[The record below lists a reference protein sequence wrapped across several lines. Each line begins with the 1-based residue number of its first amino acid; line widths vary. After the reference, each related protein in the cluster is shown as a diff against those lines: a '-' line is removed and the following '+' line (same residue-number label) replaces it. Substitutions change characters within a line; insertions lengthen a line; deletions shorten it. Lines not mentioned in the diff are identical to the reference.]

1 MKHIKK
7 ILSGMLVLCMLLSL
21 APATVLADEVTTT
34 EETSLTENVSE
45 EPKEDEAALSTYSL
59 GTEDYST
66 ETTAE
71 IASITKTKSV
81 PLNTDSFYKIFHLD
95 AGRKYF
101 SVDQIK
107 DIIDIMAANDYNT
120 LELAVG
126 NDGMRF
132 LLDDMSVTVNGTTYS
147 SDVVKAGIQ
156 EGNKTYCDC
165 GTNELTQAEMDTII
179 EYANSKGIS
188 IIPLINS
195 PGHMDAIL
203 TAANKVTETACSY
216 NGSARTIDVT
226 NATAVNFTLAL
237 VNKYIQ
243 YFAGKGCTVFN
254 MGCDEYAND
263 IYSSGS
269 MGFGNLVSSGQYNY
283 FIDYVNDMAAQVQNA
298 GMTAMAFNDGFYFNG
313 NTSSG
318 NFDTDIAVAFWSS
331 GWSGYTSMSAS
342 NLAAR
347 GHKIINTNGDWY
359 YILGTSNIDD
369 VTSNINKTP
378 YNSVMG
384 SGTMEVAG
392 SMLCFWCDTPGMQYS
407 DSEKANLETQLT
419 SFAAANTDVFDLSG
433 GSESGGDPTVLKE
446 STVNVTAG
454 QEKVVT
460 VSGANYAGTYTTE
473 DPSVATVKVT
483 GTDEVPSE
491 VTYKKESGI
500 KVSTLLAK
508 DSNSWKTTD
517 YYYTPDNGMN
527 YYPLYVKRSSSG
539 FIAKT
544 YTYTYGYSIDNGTNV
559 LEISQQN
566 VNNRNLANTDVEI
579 ALYTKSTT
587 EGTPATTTITFKA
600 VGQEGTT
607 TYVDIGDTRYTIN
620 IVGEDLSNISAL
632 NIEYWITNGRPVDSD
647 NNKSAAITAEDAY
660 SADGVTVTTVVPGYT
675 VKDNRTLQFW
685 RCRLLNKSLNN
696 ASTSGTEEQTETAG
710 DDDTY
715 NGIGFTKVR
724 YWNGSWA
731 VYTENN
737 EWINV
742 MTNHQLVAYYLE
754 ILPVADELTVTAAD
768 WGKKGDGSTSGDY
781 LDPLSSCTVSVQ
793 VVYEDGTTNPAST
806 TAEDLKSSTIAYGY
820 WTSGRGVGT
829 LNLTGLEG
837 YQIWKVEAETG
848 AETYASSSS
857 TWGSYTVDS
866 FTWDN
871 NAMTVYEGDP
881 VDSYVIHNDSN
892 NPSSDGYYQN
902 LMWDENYE
910 AILIK
915 VYVKAKPTDQNLK
928 VVYYDEKFDDELYS
942 YNINVGADVDFK
954 NIDPIPNTFDGNA
967 DRIDVTGCGITNTL
981 GVKQMF
987 QTDLTQVPEAKGKY
1001 NSALYSYTG
1010 SKISE
1015 DGKTL
1020 YLYYNINT
1028 DVLSPM
1034 FVADFGLK
1042 IEFQLSDVV
1051 QNIDTVVEVTP
1062 TERTRYGTLTYDAN
1076 SKTFTYTPTKA
1087 LENIDVLTINILFA
1101 GENAATTTN
1110 CGVMPAS
1117 TVYYEEGFADYTG
1130 DWSGKT
1136 QVDYSSKQ
1144 ATQVAGESTDEYGY
1158 DEKYSNESPG
1168 CSNGT
1173 KATSKIKG
1181 DKATFTF
1188 VGTGVDIYANTTTS
1202 TGKLFVSIKDSSGAT
1217 VKNIQ
1222 VDTKMKDGSTN
1233 ATAGQEVN
1241 GYNVP
1246 VVSLDLGARDT
1257 YTVKISHVVSANE
1270 EVQEVNLDGF
1280 RVYGTIAEDNDYY
1293 KKDFEDNPSYI
1304 EMRDQVLSGLG
1315 ITSTDTTSQINAALD
1330 ENNGAAIVASS
1341 EKYTTQNVEDL
1352 LANGPKNEIYLQPEQ
1367 ALVFKVTTKRKVQI
1381 GLKALNASV
1390 SYTINGEEKTIN
1402 SSTDMF
1408 YEIDSEEEEV
1418 TITIT
1423 NNGSGILAITKLKIC
1438 DDPNASFKALTAED
1452 LREAMMELGIVESEE
1467 PVEPEVAYADSVL
1480 NIILNDSEGK
1490 ELASTTLT
1498 ANGIVGES
1506 HTFSAAEVEQA
1517 VGDLMPDGYE
1527 LKDAVYEDVEIA
1539 YGESDSISF
1548 KVVKEVNEVP
1558 ESPANIFEK
1567 IINVI
1572 KGFFKSIFGRS

>member
-21 APATVLADEVTTT
+21 APATVLADEVTTS

-71 IASITKTKSV
+71 IASITKTKSI

-269 MGFGNLVSSGQYNY
+269 MGFGNLVSSGKYSY

-313 NTSSG
+313 NTTSG
-318 NFDTDIAVAFWSS
+318 TFDTDIVVAFWSS

-342 NLAAR
+342 NLAAK

-359 YILGTSNIDD
+359 YILGTSKIDD
-369 VTSNINKTP
+369 VTSNINKTA

-392 SMLCFWCDTPGMQYS
+392 SMLCFWCDTPAIQYS

-419 SFAAANTDVFDLSG
+419 SFAAANTAVFDLSG
-433 GSESGGDPTVLKE
+433 GTESGGDTTVSKE
-446 STVNVTAG
+446 STVNVTVG
-454 QEKVVT
+454 QEKIVT
-460 VSGANYAGTYTTE
+460 VSGANYAGTYTTD
-473 DPSVATVKVT
+473 DPSVATVEVT
-483 GTDEVPSE
+483 GKDKVPSE

-500 KVSTLLAK
+500 KVSSLLNDNS
-508 DSNSWKTTD
+508 DSWRTTD
-517 YYYTPDNGMN
+517 YYYTPDNGTN
-527 YYPLYVKRSSSG
+527 YYPLYVKRSTQSFG
-539 FIAKT
+539 
-544 YTYTYGYSIDNGTNV
+544 YRTYTYGYSIDNGTNFK
-559 LEISQQN
+559 EITTQTVSIFSLDSTN
-566 VNNRNLANTDVEI
+566 VNID
-579 ALYTKSTT
+579 LYTKSST
-587 EGTPATTTITFKA
+587 EETPATTTITFKA

-620 IVGEDLSNISAL
+620 IVGEDLSNVSAL
-632 NIEYWITNGRPVDSD
+632 NIEYWITNGRPADSD
-647 NNKSAAITAEDAY
+647 NNNSAAITAEDAY
-660 SADGVTVTTVVPGYT
+660 SEDGVTVTTVVPENT
-675 VKDNRTLQFW
+675 VKEKRTLQYW
-685 RCRLLNKSLNN
+685 RCRLLNKSLSN

-715 NGIGFTKVR
+715 NGVGFTKVR

-742 MTNHQLVAYYLE
+742 ETKHQLVAYYLE

-806 TAEDLKSSTIAYGY
+806 EAKDLNGSTIAYGY
-820 WTSGRGVGT
+820 WSSGRGVGT

-848 AETYASSSS
+848 SETYASSSS

-881 VDSYVIHNDSN
+881 VDSYIIHNDSN
-892 NPSSDGYYQN
+892 NPSTDGYYQN

-942 YNINVGADVDFK
+942 YNINVDANVDFSK
-954 NIDPIPNTFDGNA
+954 IEPKPEAFNGNA
-967 DRIDVTGCGITNTL
+967 ERIDVTGCGIINTL

-987 QTDLTQVPEAKGKY
+987 QTDLTQVPEAIGKY
-1001 NSALYSYTG
+1001 NSELYSYTG
-1010 SKISE
+1010 SVISE
-1015 DGKTL
+1015 DRKTL

-1028 DVLSPM
+1028 EVLSPM

-1042 IEFQLSDVV
+1042 IEFPLSDVV
-1051 QNIDTVVEVTP
+1051 QDIDTVVEVTP
-1062 TERTRYGTLTYDAN
+1062 TEKTRYGTLTYDA
-1076 SKTFTYTPTKA
+1076 STRMFTYTPTKA
-1087 LENIDVLTINILFA
+1087 LENIDVLTINILFD

-1110 CGVMPAS
+1110 CGVMPAT

-1144 ATQVAGESTDEYGY
+1144 ATQIAGKSKDEYGY
-1158 DEKYSNESPG
+1158 DKKYSDESPG
-1168 CSNGT
+1168 ASNGT
-1173 KATSKIKG
+1173 QTTSKTKG

-1188 VGTGVDIYANTTTS
+1188 VGTGIDIYANTTTS
-1202 TGKLFVSIKDSSGAT
+1202 TGKLFVSIKNSLGET

-1233 ATAGQEVN
+1233 ATVGQEVN

-1246 VVSLDLGARDT
+1246 VVSLDLGTRDT

-1293 KKDFEDNPSYI
+1293 YDDKEDNPSYI
-1304 EMRDQVLSGLG
+1304 EMRDQVLSGFS

-1330 ENNGAAIVASS
+1330 GNNGAAIVASS
-1341 EKYTTQNVEDL
+1341 AKYSTGNIEDL
-1352 LANGPKNEIYLQPEQ
+1352 LNNGPKNEIYLQPEQ
-1367 ALVFKVTTKRKVQI
+1367 ALVFQVTTDRKVQI

-1390 SYTINGEEKTIN
+1390 SCTINNEEKTIN

-1408 YEIDSEEEEV
+1408 YEISSGD
-1418 TITIT
+1418 ITIT
-1423 NNGSGILAITKLKIC
+1423 NKGNGILAITKLKIC

-1452 LREAMMELGIVESEE
+1452 LREAMIELGIVESEE
-1467 PVEPEVAYADSVL
+1467 PVEPEVTYADAVL

-1498 ANGIVGES
+1498 AKGIAGES

-1548 KVVKEVNEVP
+1548 KAVKEVNEVP

-1572 KGFFKSIFGRS
+1572 KGFFKSIFGRR

>member
-132 LLDDMSVTVNGTTYS
+132 LLDDMSVTVNGTAYN
-147 SDVVKAGIQ
+147 SDDVKAGIQ

-203 TAANKVTETACSY
+203 TAANKVTKTVCSY

-243 YFAGKGCTVFN
+243 YFAEKGCTVFN

-331 GWSGYTSMSAS
+331 GWQGYKSMSAID
-342 NLAAR
+342 LAAK

-359 YILGTSNIDD
+359 YILGTSQIDD
-369 VTSNINKTP
+369 VKSNINKTA

-384 SGTMEVAG
+384 SGTMAVAG
-392 SMLCFWCDTPGMQYS
+392 SMLCFWCDTPSKDYN
-407 DSEKANLETQLT
+407 DSEKGNLETQLT

-433 GSESGGDPTVLKE
+433 GTESGGDTTVSNE
-446 STVNVTAG
+446 STVNVTVG

-473 DPSVATVKVT
+473 DPSVATVEVT
-483 GTDEVPSE
+483 GTEE
-491 VTYKKESGI
+491 
-500 KVSTLLAK
+500 
-508 DSNSWKTTD
+508 
-517 YYYTPDNGMN
+517 
-527 YYPLYVKRSSSG
+527 
-539 FIAKT
+539 
-544 YTYTYGYSIDNGTNV
+544 
-559 LEISQQN
+559 
-566 VNNRNLANTDVEI
+566 
-579 ALYTKSTT
+579 YTKSTT
-587 EGTPATTTITFKA
+587 TGTPATTTITFKA

-620 IVGEDLSNISAL
+620 IVGEDLSNVSAL
-632 NIEYWITNGRPVDSD
+632 NIEYWITNGRPADSD
-647 NNKSAAITAEDAY
+647 NNNSAAITAEDAY
-660 SADGVTVTTVVPGYT
+660 SEDGVTVTTVVPENT
-675 VKDNRTLQFW
+675 VKEKRTLQYW
-685 RCRLLNKSLNN
+685 RCRLLNKSLSN
-696 ASTSGTEEQTETAG
+696 ASTSGTEQQTETAG

-715 NGIGFTKVR
+715 NGVGFTKVR

-742 MTNHQLVAYYLE
+742 ETKHQLVAYYLE

-781 LDPLSSCTVSVQ
+781 LEPYNSCTVSVQ

-806 TAEDLKSSTIAYGY
+806 EAKDLNSSTIAYGY
-820 WTSGRGVGT
+820 WSGGRGVGT

-848 AETYASSSS
+848 AETYGSTSS
-857 TWGSYTVDS
+857 TWGSFTVDS

-881 VDSYVIHNDSN
+881 VDSYIIHNDSN
-892 NPSSDGYYQN
+892 NPSIDGYYQN

-942 YNINVGADVDFK
+942 YNINVDANVDFSK
-954 NIDPIPNTFDGNA
+954 IEPKPEAFNGNA
-967 DRIDVTGCGITNTL
+967 ERIDVTGCGIINTL

-987 QTDLTQVPEAKGKY
+987 QTDLTQVPEAIGKY
-1001 NSALYSYTG
+1001 NSELYSYTG
-1010 SKISE
+1010 SVISE
-1015 DGKTL
+1015 DRKTL

-1028 DVLSPM
+1028 EVLSPM

-1042 IEFQLSDVV
+1042 IEFPLSDVV
-1051 QNIDTVVEVTP
+1051 LDINTVAEVTP
-1062 TERTRYGTLTYDAN
+1062 TEKTRYGTLTYDA
-1076 SKTFTYTPTKA
+1076 STRMFTYTPTKA
-1087 LENIDVLTINILFA
+1087 LENIDVLTINIKFV
-1101 GENAATTTN
+1101 GESAATTTN

-1117 TVYYEEGFADYTG
+1117 TIYYEEGFADYTG

-1144 ATQVAGESTDEYGY
+1144 ATQIAGKSTDEYGY
-1158 DEKYSNESPG
+1158 DIKYSNENPG
-1168 CSNGT
+1168 PSNDT
-1173 KATSKIKG
+1173 RTTSETKG

-1188 VGTGVDIYANTTTS
+1188 VGTGIDIYANTTTS

-1222 VDTKMKDGSTN
+1222 VDTKMKNGLTD
-1233 ATAGQEVN
+1233 ATTGQEVN

-1246 VVSLDLGARDT
+1246 IVSLDLGDRDT

-1280 RVYGTIAEDNDYY
+1280 RVYGTIAEDNNYY
-1293 KKDFEDNPSYI
+1293 YDDKEDNPSYI
-1304 EMRDQVLSGLG
+1304 EMRDQVLSGFS

-1330 ENNGAAIVASS
+1330 GNNGAAIVASS

-1390 SYTINGEEKTIN
+1390 SYTINSKEKTIN

-1423 NNGSGILAITKLKIC
+1423 NNGAGILAVTKLKIC

-1452 LREAMMELGIVESEE
+1452 LREAMIELGIVESEE
-1467 PVEPEVAYADSVL
+1467 PVEPEVTYADAVL

-1498 ANGIVGES
+1498 ANGIAGES

-1527 LKDAVYEDVEIA
+1527 LKDAVYEDVAIA

-1548 KVVKEVNEVP
+1548 KAVKEVNEVP

-1572 KGFFKSIFGRS
+1572 KGFFKSIFGRC

>member
-21 APATVLADEVTTT
+21 APATVLADEVTTS

-71 IASITKTKSV
+71 IASITKTKSI

-269 MGFGNLVSSGQYNY
+269 MGFGNLVSSGKYSY

-313 NTSSG
+313 NTTSG
-318 NFDTDIAVAFWSS
+318 TFDTDIVVAFWSS

-342 NLAAR
+342 NLAAK

-359 YILGTSNIDD
+359 YILGTSKIDD
-369 VTSNINKTP
+369 VTSNINKTA

-392 SMLCFWCDTPGMQYS
+392 SMLCFWCDTPAIQYS

-419 SFAAANTDVFDLSG
+419 SFAAANTAVFDLSG
-433 GSESGGDPTVLKE
+433 GTESGGDTTVSKE
-446 STVNVTAG
+446 STVNVTVG
-454 QEKVVT
+454 QEKIVT
-460 VSGANYAGTYTTE
+460 VSGANYAGTYTTD
-473 DPSVATVKVT
+473 DPSVATVEVT
-483 GTDEVPSE
+483 GKDKVPSE

-500 KVSTLLAK
+500 KVSSLLNDNS
-508 DSNSWKTTD
+508 DSWRTTD
-517 YYYTPDNGMN
+517 YYYTPDNGTN
-527 YYPLYVKRSSSG
+527 YYPLYVKRSTQSFG
-539 FIAKT
+539 
-544 YTYTYGYSIDNGTNV
+544 YRTYTYGYSIDNGTNFK
-559 LEISQQN
+559 EITTQTVSIFSLDSTN
-566 VNNRNLANTDVEI
+566 VNID
-579 ALYTKSTT
+579 LYTKSST
-587 EGTPATTTITFKA
+587 EETPATTTITFKA

-620 IVGEDLSNISAL
+620 IVGEDLSNVSAL
-632 NIEYWITNGRPVDSD
+632 NIEYWITNGRPADSD
-647 NNKSAAITAEDAY
+647 NNNSAAITAEDAY
-660 SADGVTVTTVVPGYT
+660 SEDGVTVTTVVPENT
-675 VKDNRTLQFW
+675 VKEKRTLQYW
-685 RCRLLNKSLNN
+685 RCRLLNKSLSN

-715 NGIGFTKVR
+715 NGVGFTKVR

-742 MTNHQLVAYYLE
+742 ETKHQLVAYYLE

-806 TAEDLKSSTIAYGY
+806 EAKDLNSSTIAYGY
-820 WTSGRGVGT
+820 WSGGRGVGT

-848 AETYASSSS
+848 AETYDSTSS
-857 TWGSYTVDS
+857 TWGSFTVDS

-942 YNINVGADVDFK
+942 YNINVGAEDDFN
-954 NIDPIPNTFDGNA
+954 NIDPTPKAFAGNA

-987 QTDLTQVPEAKGKY
+987 QTDLTKVPEAIGKY

-1015 DGKTL
+1015 DGKRL

-1042 IEFQLSDVV
+1042 IEFPLSDVV
-1051 QNIDTVVEVTP
+1051 QAIDTVVEVTP
-1062 TERTRYGTLTYDAN
+1062 TERTRYGTLTYNDN
-1076 SKTFTYTPTKA
+1076 TQMFTYTPTEDLA
-1087 LENIDVLTINILFA
+1087 NIDVLTINILFG
-1101 GENAATTTN
+1101 GESTATTTN

-1130 DWSGKT
+1130 AWSGKT

-1144 ATQVAGESTDEYGY
+1144 ATQVAGESKDEYGY
-1158 DEKYSNESPG
+1158 DRKYSDENPG
-1168 CSNGT
+1168 PSNGT
-1173 KATSKIKG
+1173 QATSVAKG

-1233 ATAGQEVN
+1233 ATAGQGVN

-1246 VVSLDLGARDT
+1246 VVSLDLGDRDT

-1270 EVQEVNLDGF
+1270 EVQDVNLDGF

-1293 KKDFEDNPSYI
+1293 YDDEEDNPSYI
-1304 EMRDQVLSGLG
+1304 EMRDQVLSGLS

-1330 ENNGAAIVASS
+1330 GNNGAAIVASS

-1418 TITIT
+1418 TIT

-1452 LREAMMELGIVESEE
+1452 LREAMIELGIVESEE
-1467 PVEPEVAYADSVL
+1467 PVEPEVTYADSVL

-1539 YGESDSISF
+1539 YGESDNISF
-1548 KVVKEVNEVP
+1548 KAVKEVNEVP
-1558 ESPANIFEK
+1558 ETPANIFEK

-1572 KGFFKSIFGRS
+1572 KGFFKSIFGRR

>member
-132 LLDDMSVTVNGTTYS
+132 LLDDMSVTVNGTAYN
-147 SDVVKAGIQ
+147 SDDVKAGIQ

-203 TAANKVTETACSY
+203 TAANKVTKTVCSY

-243 YFAGKGCTVFN
+243 YFAEKGCTVFN

-331 GWSGYTSMSAS
+331 GWQGYKSMSAID
-342 NLAAR
+342 LAAK

-359 YILGTSNIDD
+359 YILGTSQIDD
-369 VTSNINKTP
+369 VKSNINKTA

-384 SGTMEVAG
+384 SGTMAVAG
-392 SMLCFWCDTPGMQYS
+392 SMLCFWCDTPSKDYN
-407 DSEKANLETQLT
+407 DSEKGNLETQLT

-433 GSESGGDPTVLKE
+433 GTESGGDTTVSNE
-446 STVNVTAG
+446 STVNVTVG

-473 DPSVATVKVT
+473 DPSVATVEVT
-483 GTDEVPSE
+483 GTEEVPSE

-500 KVSTLLAK
+500 KVSSLLN
-508 DSNSWKTTD
+508 DNSNSWRTTD
-517 YYYTPDNGMN
+517 YYYTPDNGTN

-539 FIAKT
+539 YLFKT
-544 YTYTYGYSIDNGTNV
+544 YTYTYGYSTDNGTNV
-559 LEISQQN
+559 LKIKSQK
-566 VNNRNLANTDVEI
+566 VDSTSTAVDI

-587 EGTPATTTITFKA
+587 TETPATTTITFKA

-620 IVGEDLSNISAL
+620 IVGEDLSNVSAL
-632 NIEYWITNGRPVDSD
+632 NIEYWITNGRPADSD
-647 NNKSAAITAEDAY
+647 NNNSAAITAEDAY
-660 SADGVTVTTVVPGYT
+660 SEDGVTVTTVVPENT
-675 VKDNRTLQFW
+675 VKEKRTLQYW
-685 RCRLLNKSLNN
+685 RCRLLNKSLSN
-696 ASTSGTEEQTETAG
+696 ASTSGTEQQTETAG

-715 NGIGFTKVR
+715 NGVGFTKVR

-742 MTNHQLVAYYLE
+742 ETKHQLVAYYLE

-781 LDPLSSCTVSVQ
+781 LEPYNSCTVSVQ

-806 TAEDLKSSTIAYGY
+806 EAKDLNSSTIAYGY
-820 WTSGRGVGT
+820 WSGGRGVGT

-848 AETYASSSS
+848 AETYGSTSSI
-857 TWGSYTVDS
+857 WGSFTVDS

-881 VDSYVIHNDSN
+881 VDSYIIHNDSN
-892 NPSSDGYYQN
+892 NPSTDGYYQN

-942 YNINVGADVDFK
+942 YNINVDADVDFSK
-954 NIDPIPNTFDGNA
+954 IEPKPEAFNGNA
-967 DRIDVTGCGITNTL
+967 ERIDVTGCGIINTL

-987 QTDLTQVPEAKGKY
+987 QTDLTQVPEAIGKY
-1001 NSALYSYTG
+1001 NSELYSYTG
-1010 SKISE
+1010 SVISE
-1015 DGKTL
+1015 DCKTL

-1028 DVLSPM
+1028 EVLSPM

-1042 IEFQLSDVV
+1042 IEFPLSDVV
-1051 QNIDTVVEVTP
+1051 QDTDTVVEVTP
-1062 TERTRYGTLTYDAN
+1062 TEKTRYGTLTYDA
-1076 SKTFTYTPTKA
+1076 STRMFTYTPTKA

-1101 GENAATTTN
+1101 EENAATTTN

-1144 ATQVAGESTDEYGY
+1144 ATQVAGKSTDEYGY
-1158 DEKYSNESPG
+1158 DIKYSNENPG
-1168 CSNGT
+1168 PSNGT
-1173 KATSKIKG
+1173 QTTSETKG

-1188 VGTGVDIYANTTTS
+1188 VGTGIDIYANTTTS
-1202 TGKLFVSIKDSSGAT
+1202 TGKLFVSIKDSSGET

-1233 ATAGQEVN
+1233 ATVEQEVN

-1246 VVSLDLGARDT
+1246 VVSLDLGTRDT

-1293 KKDFEDNPSYI
+1293 YDDKEDNPSYI
-1304 EMRDQVLSGLG
+1304 EMRDQVLSGFS
-1315 ITSTDTTSQINAALD
+1315 ITYTDTTSQINAALD
-1330 ENNGAAIVASS
+1330 GNNGAAIVAFSA
-1341 EKYTTQNVEDL
+1341 KYSTGNIEDL
-1352 LANGPKNEIYLQPEQ
+1352 LNKGPKNEIYLQPDQ
-1367 ALVFKVTTKRKVQI
+1367 ALVLNVETTREVQI
-1381 GLKALNASV
+1381 GLKALNDSV
-1390 SYTINGEEKTIN
+1390 SCTINNEEKTIN

-1408 YEIDSEEEEV
+1408 YEISSGA
-1418 TITIT
+1418 ITIT
-1423 NNGSGILAITKLKIC
+1423 NKGTGILAITKLKIC

-1452 LREAMMELGIVESEE
+1452 LREAMIELGIVESEE
-1467 PVEPEVAYADSVL
+1467 PVEPEVTYADAVL

-1498 ANGIVGES
+1498 ANGIAGES

-1548 KVVKEVNEVP
+1548 KAVKEVNEVP

-1572 KGFFKSIFGRS
+1572 KGFFKSIFGRR